1 MRDEADLEIGSRS
14 QPDAAQMDEP
24 DPVLPEPVRFGPG
37 SPRKVDELEREIWLG
52 GEAVDSGLDLGWEGA
67 AAVANPN
74 VARCATLRPVTE
86 AASAAEAAPG
96 EAQQGEGAADGEGE
110 GADGEAAD
118 EGEFRFFYESVVP
131 NPNPITL
138 TLALALTL
146 TLTLTL
152 ALALALTLALTLT
165 RCRSTARWSVGCSG
179 APATT
184 TMTSTRPSGPPV
196 AWSG

>member
-24 DPVLPEPVRFGPG
+24 EPALPEPVPFGPG

-52 GEAVDSGLDLGWEGA
+52 GEALDSGLDLGWEGA

-86 AASAAEAAPG
+86 AASAAEAEPG
-96 EAQQGEGAADGEGE
+96 AAQPGEGAAEGEGE
-110 GADGEAAD
+110 GADEEAAD

-131 NPNPITL
+131 NP
-138 TLALALTL
+138 
-146 TLTLTL
+146 
-152 ALALALTLALTLT
+152 
-165 RCRSTARWSVGCSG
+165 
-179 APATT
+179 
-184 TMTSTRPSGPPV
+184 
-196 AWSG
+196 

>member
-14 QPDAAQMDEP
+14 QPDAAQMAEP
-24 DPVLPEPVRFGPG
+24 DPVLPEPVPFGPG

-67 AAVANPN
+67 AAVADPN

-86 AASAAEAAPG
+86 APSAAEVEPG
-96 EAQQGEGAADGEGE
+96 EEQQGEGAAEGEGV

-131 NPNPITL
+131 LYGAVVSRMQQGSGHNYDDVNEAFWAP
-138 TLALALTL
+138 
-146 TLTLTL
+146 
-152 ALALALTLALTLT
+152 
-165 RCRSTARWSVGCSG
+165 RCLVWLGLG
-179 APATT
+179 L
-184 TMTSTRPSGPPV
+184 G
-196 AWSG
+196 